1 MVGNQLQ
8 RKAKYYF
15 YQVQMKMYVLG
26 LKACDF
32 VVWTRNGIKCV
43 EIVFDPQ
50 FIIDVRKAFG
60 ILDWS
65 SFPIISGPADDKKCN
80 QSEPV
85 DDKKCNQSEPAEEKK
100 KATNQNLLMRIKT
113 KQNLLKGRK
122 IATNHKLLMRKRN
135 QSEPAEENKCNQS
148 EPAEENKC
156 NQSESELYIIFN
168 SCKKY

>member
-1 MVGNQLQ
+1 MVGNKLQLQ

-65 SFPIISGPADDKKCN
+65 SFAIISGPADDKKCN

-85 DDKKCNQSEPAEEKK
+85 DDKKSNQSEPADENK
-100 KATNQNLLMRIKT
+100 NQ
-113 KQNLLKGRK
+113 
-122 IATNHKLLMRKRN
+122 A
-135 QSEPAEENKCNQS
+135 EPAEGKKNCNQS
-148 EPAEENKC
+148 QAADEKKEPIRTC
-156 NQSESELYIIFN
+156 
-168 SCKKY
+168 